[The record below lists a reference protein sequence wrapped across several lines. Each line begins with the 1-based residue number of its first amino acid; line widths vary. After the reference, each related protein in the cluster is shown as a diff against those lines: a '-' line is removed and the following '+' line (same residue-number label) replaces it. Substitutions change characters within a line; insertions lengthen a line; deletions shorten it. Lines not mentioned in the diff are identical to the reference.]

1 MNTGMKPEVVVI
13 TGAGAGIGRAT
24 VREFARKGARLGL
37 IARNQ
42 ARLDQAAAEVRALGG
57 EAVVFAADVA
67 DAAQVEAAATAVERA
82 FGPFDVW
89 INDAMATIYSPF
101 EEISPEDYKRA
112 TEVTY
117 LGAVYGTMAALKRM
131 KKRDHGVIVQV
142 GSALAYRAIPL
153 QSPYCGAKF
162 AIRGFT
168 DAIRSELLHDR
179 SRVRITMVQMPALN
193 TPQFEWGKNQMPMKP
208 QPVPPIFQPETAA
221 KAIFWAA
228 HHNRREVYVCWPSL
242 RAIWANKFIPGLLDR
257 YLAGRGYTGQQDNQ
271 PADPVRSDNLYHTV
285 GGTDFAAHGRFDSRA
300 RRGGA
305 ELWATLYRGPIAI
318 GMACV
323 AALACECFRRHR
335 RKERGGEKKGSVAK
349 LYGGSR
355 E

>member
-1 MNTGMKPEVVVI
+1 MSTGMGSEVVVI

-24 VREFARKGARLGL
+24 VREFARNGARVGL

-42 ARLDQAAAEVRALGG
+42 ARLDQAAGEVHALGG
-57 EAVVFAADVA
+57 QAIACVTDVA
-67 DAAQVEAAATAVERA
+67 DAAQVEAAAAAIEA
-82 FGPFDVW
+82 SFGPFDIW

-117 LGAVYGTMAALKRM
+117 LGAVYGTMAALRRM
-131 KKRDHGVIVQV
+131 KKQDHGVIVQV

-193 TPQFEWGKNQMPMKP
+193 TPQFEWGKNRMPMKP

-257 YLAGRGYTGQQDNQ
+257 YLAGRGYTGQQDDQ
-271 PADPVRSDNLYHTV
+271 PADPGHLDNLYQTV
-285 GGTDFAAHGRFDSRA
+285 GGTDFAAHGRFDARS
-300 RRGGA
+300 RRGGV
-305 ELWATLYRGPIAI
+305 ELWATLYRGPIVTGAI
-318 GMACV
+318 CV
-323 AALACECFRRHR
+323 AALAWECIRRYR
-335 RKERGGEKKGSVAK
+335 RKGRDGDRKGSVAK
-349 LYGGSR
+349 LYGGR
-355 E
+355 RG